1 MEKAGGNRRLALALL
16 LAFGAALL
24 WSLIKP
30 KDLFTWFLE
39 VAPALIG
46 VVILVA
52 TYKRFPFTSLAY
64 VIMFAHAL
72 ILIVGGHYTY
82 AEMPLFNWIRDTFH
96 LARNDYDR
104 LGHFFQGFSPAIVSR
119 EVLLR
124 TSPLKR
130 GGWLFFIVIC
140 ICLAISATYELLE
153 WRVSVAMGASADAFL
168 GTQGDPWDTQW
179 DMTWALIG
187 AAAALLLLGRL
198 HDRYLDRLAR
208 SN

>member
-1 MEKAGGNRRLALALL
+1 MEQAGGNRRLALALL
-16 LAFGAALL
+16 FAFVAALI
-24 WSLIKP
+24 WSVIRP

-39 VAPALIG
+39 VAPALAG
-46 VVILVA
+46 AVILIA
-52 TYKRFPFTSLAY
+52 TYRRFPFTSLAY
-64 VIMFAHAL
+64 VIMFLHAL

-124 TSPLKR
+124 ASPLKR

-153 WRVSVAMGASADAFL
+153 WRTSVAMGAAADAFL

-187 AAAALLLLGRL
+187 AVTALLLLSRR
-198 HDRYLDRLAR
+198 HDRYLDRLGR
-208 SN
+208 